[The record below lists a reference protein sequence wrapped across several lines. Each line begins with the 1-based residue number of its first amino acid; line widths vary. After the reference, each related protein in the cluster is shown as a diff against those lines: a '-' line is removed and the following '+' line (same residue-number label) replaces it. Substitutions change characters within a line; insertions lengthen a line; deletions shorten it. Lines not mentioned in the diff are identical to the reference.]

1 VNEIFNLR
9 RLWLLLRGDLIA
21 DWRVDAIVCGT
32 LTAVLLIVSMFTVF
46 QGGETENFYLSWY
59 FGGLF
64 IWGPIAASFSFRE
77 LHDKAR
83 NEAYLLLPASSLE
96 KVVARLLQATIV
108 FLPFLVIFMTVAS
121 ALVESITWL
130 VFGRRNGFF
139 DASHEAVW
147 APVGHFLIV
156 VSLYFLG
163 AAWFRKLHF
172 LKTALTLTAL
182 PIALG
187 CFAAAVAWMVF
198 EGTGTSG
205 FHRGGPEVYNFYVAH
220 RGLFD
225 ALLGALK
232 VLYFVGLPLF
242 CWCVAWLRVKE
253 TEVSHGV

>member
-1 VNEIFNLR
+1 M
-9 RLWLLLRGDLIA
+9 
-21 DWRVDAIVCGT
+21 
-32 LTAVLLIVSMFTVF
+32 LIVSMITVLRS
-46 QGGETENFYLSWY
+46 GETEDFYLPWY

-64 IWGPIAASFSFRE
+64 IWGPIAASFSFKE

-96 KVVARLLQATIV
+96 KMLARLLQATIV
-108 FLPFLVIFMTVAS
+108 FFVFLVIFMTVAS
-121 ALVESITWL
+121 TLIESINFL

-139 DASHEAVW
+139 NASQEAVW
-147 APVGHFLIV
+147 APVGHSLVV

-182 PIALG
+182 PIAFA
-187 CFAAAVAWMVF
+187 CFAVLGLRLVV
-198 EGTGTSG
+198 GSYSG
-205 FHRGGPEVYNFYVAH
+205 IQIDGDDAYNFYLAH
-220 RGLFD
+220 RGVLD

-232 VLYFVGLPLF
+232 ILYFVGLPLF
-242 CWCVAWLRVKE
+242 CWYVAWLRVKE

>member
-1 VNEIFNLR
+1 VSEVFNLR
-9 RLWLLLRGDLIA
+9 RLWLLLRGDFVA

-32 LTAVLLIVSMFTVF
+32 LTAVMLIVSMITVF
-46 QGGETENFYLSWY
+46 QGGETDNFYLSWY

-83 NEAYLLLPASSLE
+83 NEAYLLLPASALE
-96 KVVARLLQATIV
+96 KVLARLLQATIV
-108 FLPFLVIFMTVAS
+108 FLAFLLIFMTIAS
-121 ALVESITWL
+121 ALIESINLL
-130 VFGRRNGFF
+130 VFGRRNGLF

-147 APVGHFLIV
+147 APVGHFLV
-156 VSLYFLG
+156 GVSLYFLG

-182 PIALG
+182 PIMLS

-198 EGTGTSG
+198 KGTSG
-205 FHRGGPEVYNFYVAH
+205 FHLGEGEVYNFYVAN

-225 ALLGALK
+225 GLLTTLK
-232 VLYFVGLPLF
+232 ILYYVGLPLF
-242 CWCVAWLRVKE
+242 CWYVAWLRVKE

>member
-1 VNEIFNLR
+1 VSEIFNLR
-9 RLWLLLRGDLIA
+9 RLWLLLRGDFIA
-21 DWRVDAIVCGT
+21 DWRVDAIVMGT
-32 LTAVLLIVSMFTVF
+32 LTAVLLIVSMITVL

-64 IWGPIAASFSFRE
+64 IWAPIAASFSFKE

-83 NEAYLLLPASSLE
+83 NEAYLLLPASALE

-108 FLPFLVIFMTVAS
+108 FFVYLVIFMTVAS
-121 ALVESITWL
+121 ALVESLTWL

-147 APVGHFLIV
+147 APVGHSLVI

-163 AAWFRKLHF
+163 AAWFRKLHW
-172 LKTALTLTAL
+172 LKTALATTAL
-182 PIALG
+182 PIALS
-187 CFAAAVAWMVF
+187 CFAVVVAWLVF
-198 EGTGTSG
+198 QDTSG
-205 FHRGGPEVYNFYVAH
+205 FHLGEGEVYNFYVAH
-220 RGLFD
+220 QGLFD

-232 VLYFVGLPLF
+232 FLYFVGLPLF
-242 CWCVAWLRVKE
+242 CWYVAWLRVKE

>member
-1 VNEIFNLR
+1 VSETFNLR
-9 RLWLLLRGDLIA
+9 RLWLLLRGDFIA

-32 LTAVLLIVSMFTVF
+32 LTAVMLIVSMITVL
-46 QGGETENFYLSWY
+46 QGGESENFYLSWY

-96 KVVARLLQATIV
+96 KMVARLLQATIV
-108 FLPFLVIFMTVAS
+108 FFAFLVIFMTVAS
-121 ALVESITWL
+121 VLVESVNLL

-139 DASHEAVW
+139 NASQEAVW
-147 APVGHFLIV
+147 APVGHSLVV

-187 CFAAAVAWMVF
+187 CFAAAVAWLVF
-198 EGTGTSG
+198 EATSG
-205 FHRGGPEVYNFYVAH
+205 LQIQRGPEAYDFYIAH
-220 RGLFD
+220 QGLFD
-225 ALLGALK
+225 ALLAALK
-232 VLYFVGLPLF
+232 ILYFAGLPLF
-242 CWCVAWLRVKE
+242 CWYVAWLRVKE

>member
-1 VNEIFNLR
+1 VSEIFNLR
-9 RLWLLLRGDLIA
+9 RLWLLLRGDFIA
-21 DWRVDAIVCGT
+21 DWRVDVIVCGT
-32 LTAVLLIVSMFTVF
+32 ITAIMLIVSMLTVL
-46 QGGETENFYLSWY
+46 QGGETEDFYFSWY

-64 IWGPIAASFSFRE
+64 IWAPIAASFSFRE

-96 KVVARLLQATIV
+96 KVAARLLQATIV
-108 FLPFLVIFMTVAS
+108 FFVFLLVFMTVAS
-121 ALVESITWL
+121 VLIESITWL

-139 DASHEAVW
+139 DASHDAVW
-147 APVGHFLIV
+147 APVGHSLVV

-172 LKTALTLTAL
+172 LKTALTETAL
-182 PIALG
+182 VIALA

-198 EGTGTSG
+198 EGTTG
-205 FHRGGPEVYNFYVAH
+205 FHLGEGEVYNFYIAH

-225 ALLGALK
+225 VLLGALE

-242 CWCVAWLRVKE
+242 CWYVAWLRVKE

>member
-1 VNEIFNLR
+1 MSEIFNLR
-9 RLWLLLRGDLIA
+9 RLWLLLRGDFVA
-21 DWRVDAIVCGT
+21 DWRVDTIVCGT
-32 LTAVLLIVSMFTVF
+32 LTAVMLIASMITVL

-64 IWGPIAASFSFRE
+64 IWGPIAASFSFKE

-96 KVVARLLQATIV
+96 KVVARLMQSTIV
-108 FLPFLVIFMTVAS
+108 FFLFLLIFMTVAS
-121 ALVESITWL
+121 VLVESITWL
-130 VFGRRNGFF
+130 AFGRRNGFF

-147 APVGHFLIV
+147 APARHFLVV

-187 CFAAAVAWMVF
+187 CFAAAVAWLVF
-198 EGTGTSG
+198 EGSSG
-205 FHRGGPEVYNFYVAH
+205 FHLDDGDVYNFYIAH

-225 ALLGALK
+225 ALVAALK
-232 VLYFVGLPLF
+232 ILYFVGLPLF
-242 CWCVAWLRVKE
+242 CWYVAWLRVKE
-253 TEVSHGV
+253 AEVSHGV

>member
-1 VNEIFNLR
+1 VSEILKLR
-9 RLWLLLRGDLIA
+9 RLWLLLRGDFVA
-21 DWRVDAIVCGT
+21 DWRVDVIVCGA
-32 LTAVLLIVSMFTVF
+32 LTAVMLIVSMITVL
-46 QGGETENFYLSWY
+46 QGGEREDFYLPWY

-64 IWGPIAASFSFRE
+64 IWGPIAASYSFKE

-83 NEAYLLLPASSLE
+83 NEAYLMLPASALE
-96 KVVARLLQATIV
+96 KVLARLLQVTIIFFA
-108 FLPFLVIFMTVAS
+108 FLLIFMTLAS
-121 ALVESITWL
+121 ALIESTNWL
-130 VFGRRNGFF
+130 VFGRRNGLF

-172 LKTALTLTAL
+172 LKTALMLTAL
-182 PIALG
+182 PIVLA

-198 EGTGTSG
+198 QGTSG
-205 FHRGGPEVYNFYVAH
+205 FHLGEREVYNFYVAH

-253 TEVSHGV
+253 AEVSHGV